1 MLKFLWSSYIV
12 WNTVFIITVLCWFCP
27 VMSVDNWQDENMPA
41 NIVNSRISNSA
52 VKRHG
57 NSVFIPTDI
66 NMWHFALLHSLIF
79 FCLFWS
85 YSLPPFQHLLG
96 DFVHK
101 FNPCWAPETLSV
113 EYLCIWIL
121 SDLLWTHSWEHNC
134 KCVPIVLISKNNL
147 HCESRL
153 PLGLPTFSVLVKYLG
168 ISGLFEEQI
177 FTTPSHFLFQL
188 LVFLVCI

>member
-41 NIVNSRISNSA
+41 NIVNSRISSNSA

-79 FCLFWS
+79 FFFAS
-85 YSLPPFQHLLG
+85 
-96 DFVHK
+96 
-101 FNPCWAPETLSV
+101 
-113 EYLCIWIL
+113 
-121 SDLLWTHSWEHNC
+121 SD
-134 KCVPIVLISKNNL
+134 PI
-147 HCESRL
+147 
-153 PLGLPTFSVLVKYLG
+153 
-168 ISGLFEEQI
+168 
-177 FTTPSHFLFQL
+177 PSHLFSTYSVILFINSIRVELQKPCLLSIYVYGSFLTYYEHTHENTTAN
-188 LVFLVCI
+188 VFPLSWSQKITCIANLGCHLAYQRSAFL